1 MSPSYPDRIKIL
13 DQTALFAGLPVAML
27 TAIAEDCLP
36 VRTSEGAVLIAPGAE
51 ADSLYLIVS
60 GRFKV
65 FRESNLQRSVGEVAN
80 LSTGD
85 VAGDFG
91 LLTGEK
97 RGASVVACSDGQLL
111 RLSRVSFDR
120 LKREWPNEMRTVTSR
135 IEGRVRASVLQEAIR
150 HSTFLGSLELSV
162 QRELCAA
169 MQLKSCHAGDVLFSS
184 RDPSDSLYIL
194 LTGRLHVFK
203 EDGQPRNLIGEI
215 RPGETVGEIGVL
227 SGEPRSAT
235 VEAARDSLVG
245 RLSRD
250 AYRELLTK
258 YPIAIESVFSRRL
271 VQVLRQSRG
280 GDEKTKMALSVAVLP
295 IGSLEVVAPFARM
308 LADALSAIGPTLH
321 LNSTRTRDYL
331 SERSS
336 IRICDEDTDETSL
349 MLWLNSKEAE
359 YQFIVYEAD
368 PDPTSWSRRCIRQ
381 SDRILLACDSA
392 GARVASKFEAELS
405 LVPASVERI
414 LVLIRD
420 SVEPSGTERWLA
432 THQVGR
438 HFHVRSGSHSEFAR
452 VARLLTGKSNLL
464 VLGGG
469 FARGIAHLGVIQ
481 AMHDLSIPID
491 AIGGTS
497 MGGIVAALY
506 AMGYSHDESLRIV
519 IQGNSLITR
528 DLTLPVLGLV
538 TGTRMRHITS
548 GLCGDRSIEDLTIP
562 FFCVSANLSRGRA
575 EVHTR
580 GSLVKAVLATSRVP
594 GIFPPLVSNGDLL
607 VDGGIVN
614 SVPVDVMKELFP
626 GSRVIAVDVSPTV
639 ECTDN
644 EDLGFAVSG
653 WRVFAQK
660 WFLRAPKKRVPSI
673 FTVLMRTVDFTS
685 EGYRKRVSA
694 AADLYLRPPL
704 AQLRFNDFRRGS
716 RAAEMGRKYAHDV
729 LREWLLST
737 ESLKSRPD

>member
-1 MSPSYPDRIKIL
+1 MSSSYPDRIEIVK
-13 DQTALFAGLPVAML
+13 DTALFAGLPVAML

-36 VRTSEGAVLIAPGAE
+36 IRTSEGEVLIASGTE
-51 ADSLYLIVS
+51 ADALYLIVS

-65 FRESNLQRSVGEVAN
+65 FPESDTQHPVGEIAN

-91 LLTGEK
+91 VLTGEK

-111 RLSRVSFDR
+111 SLSLESFER
-120 LKREWPNEMRTVTSR
+120 LKRELPHEMRTVKSR
-135 IEGRVRASVLQEAIR
+135 IEDRVRAAVLQEAIR
-150 HSTFLGSLELSV
+150 HSPFLGSLELSV

-169 MQLKSCHAGDVLFSS
+169 TRLKSCPAGHVLFSAS
-184 RDPSDSLYIL
+184 DPSDSLYIL
-194 LTGRLHVFK
+194 LTGRLHVF
-203 EDGQPRNLIGEI
+203 EGDGRLKNLIGEI

-258 YPIAIESVFSRRL
+258 YPIAIESTFSRRL
-271 VQVLRQSRG
+271 VQLLRQSRG

-295 IGSLEVVAPFARM
+295 IGSPEVVAPFAGM

-321 LNSTRTRDYL
+321 LNSMRTRDHL

-420 SVEPSGTERWLA
+420 SVEPSGTVASDPPGQSPFSCKVRIAFGIRE
-432 THQVGR
+432 GR
-438 HFHVRSGSHSEFAR
+438 SA
-452 VARLLTGKSNLL
+452 SN
-464 VLGGG
+464 
-469 FARGIAHLGVIQ
+469 R
-481 AMHDLSIPID
+481 
-491 AIGGTS
+491 
-497 MGGIVAALY
+497 
-506 AMGYSHDESLRIV
+506 
-519 IQGNSLITR
+519 
-528 DLTLPVLGLV
+528 
-538 TGTRMRHITS
+538 
-548 GLCGDRSIEDLTIP
+548 
-562 FFCVSANLSRGRA
+562 
-575 EVHTR
+575 
-580 GSLVKAVLATSRVP
+580 
-594 GIFPPLVSNGDLL
+594 
-607 VDGGIVN
+607 
-614 SVPVDVMKELFP
+614 
-626 GSRVIAVDVSPTV
+626 
-639 ECTDN
+639 
-644 EDLGFAVSG
+644 
-653 WRVFAQK
+653 
-660 WFLRAPKKRVPSI
+660 
-673 FTVLMRTVDFTS
+673 
-685 EGYRKRVSA
+685 
-694 AADLYLRPPL
+694 
-704 AQLRFNDFRRGS
+704 
-716 RAAEMGRKYAHDV
+716 
-729 LREWLLST
+729 
-737 ESLKSRPD
+737 